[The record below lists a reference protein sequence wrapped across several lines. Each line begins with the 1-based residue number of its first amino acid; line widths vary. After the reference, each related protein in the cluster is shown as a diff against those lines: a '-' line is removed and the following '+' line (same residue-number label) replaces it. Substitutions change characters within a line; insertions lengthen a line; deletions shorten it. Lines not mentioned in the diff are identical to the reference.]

1 MTIIDQLKRDEGFRS
16 LPYRD
21 SRGYL
26 TIGYGINLD
35 AGTND
40 EEATYW
46 LSYRINQARTWMLS
60 HFPWA
65 NALDDAR
72 FGALLNLSYNL
83 GGKLLGFHKALSAFE
98 TGDYEGAARE
108 FADSAWK
115 MQVGD
120 RATRLCEQIR
130 TGVWQ

>member
-1 MTIIDQLKRDEGFRS
+1 MTGE
-16 LPYRD
+16 
-21 SRGYL
+21 
-26 TIGYGINLD
+26 
-35 AGTND
+35 
-40 EEATYW
+40 
-46 LSYRINQARTWMLS
+46 RINRQDLLRNLEVIVARICVQLVACACYSYLIISQARTWMLS

-98 TGDYEGAARE
+98 AGDYEGAARE

-115 MQVGD
+115 TQVGD